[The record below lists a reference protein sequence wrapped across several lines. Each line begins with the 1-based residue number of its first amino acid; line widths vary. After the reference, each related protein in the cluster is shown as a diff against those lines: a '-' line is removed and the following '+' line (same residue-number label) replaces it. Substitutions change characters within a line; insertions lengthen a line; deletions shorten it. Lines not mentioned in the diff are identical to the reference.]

1 MRFISIDINFN
12 DISKK
17 YAFFDKTV
25 ISSDKNSVGKSTL
38 LRLLFYGLGYPV
50 PGTYKLP
57 LDKLEQLKNKN
68 ESEGK

>member
-38 LRLLFYGLGYPV
+38 LSFYFL
-50 PGTYKLP
+50 
-57 LDKLEQLKNKN
+57 
-68 ESEGK
+68 